1 MQNPAIQDRASTSSS
16 QPTVPIPQQELS
28 QKENIQSNAY
38 PKSGVPPQ
46 EKIVDIK
53 TFIREEHE
61 RQQNNES

>member
-1 MQNPAIQDRASTSSS
+1 
-16 QPTVPIPQQELS
+16 LS

-38 PKSGVPPQ
+38 PTSGVPPQ